1 MQNYKAD
8 PMEDYCE
15 IWTEEKHC
23 ETVEVE
29 VQVYFYST
37 IKNNLC

>member
-23 ETVEVE
+23 ETVHLID
-29 VQVYFYST
+29 S
-37 IKNNLC
+37 L